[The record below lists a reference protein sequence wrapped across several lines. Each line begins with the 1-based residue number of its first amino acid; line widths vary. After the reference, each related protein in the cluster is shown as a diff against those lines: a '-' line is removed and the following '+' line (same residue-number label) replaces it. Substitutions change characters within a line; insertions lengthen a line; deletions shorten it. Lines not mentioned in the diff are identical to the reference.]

1 MALPKRLWPSVRL
14 LLQAH
19 EQAIDTG
26 HSLEDFAVEIRELRR
41 RGMNNNDC
49 RWFVCKGWAH
59 LVQELEP
66 QNGELRRFRHDV
78 GLLID
83 RRTCLVLTPEGE
95 LAVRGLGTEKHEILR
110 VEKVEV
116 VHSQP
121 IIRTVPLWDRDR
133 HELRLG
139 TQLIKQFKLPS
150 PNQETILSV
159 FHEENWPARID
170 DPLPPSKRIN
180 TKQRLH
186 DTIKSL
192 NRNQRTR
199 LLRFLG
205 DGTGEGVR
213 WELIVE
219 QTASG

>member
-1 MALPKRLWPSVRL
+1 
-14 LLQAH
+14 
-19 EQAIDTG
+19 
-26 HSLEDFAVEIRELRR
+26 
-41 RGMNNNDC
+41 
-49 RWFVCKGWAH
+49 
-59 LVQELEP
+59 
-66 QNGELRRFRHDV
+66 
-78 GLLID
+78 
-83 RRTCLVLTPEGE
+83 LTPEGE

-139 TQLIKQFKLPS
+139 TELIKQFKLPS